1 MSYRGP
7 KEHGPLASEGRDYND
22 GGRDYDE
29 GLRSREE
36 EEPVDEPEKDKAK
49 TSKVYTAADTLLAT
63 EESSMGTHALSPD
76 WSFGINYTLPVFN
89 LQDRDQLVIL
99 YAGAHVGVI
108 YNHTSTSQHLLQ

>member
-7 KEHGPLASEGRDYND
+7 KEHGPLASVGRDYND

-63 EESSMGTHALSPD
+63 EESSMGTHALVID
-76 WSFGINYTLPVFN
+76 YTFVFYCDN
-89 LQDRDQLVIL
+89 K
-99 YAGAHVGVI
+99 
-108 YNHTSTSQHLLQ
+108 